1 MKAKLTQS
9 YAVCV
14 NNEGHPASLEL
25 RKIYVVVP
33 DAEALKHRLVRVVDE
48 SGEDYLY
55 PQKWF
60 VSVDLSPAARRAIAG
75 TERRSAA

>member
-1 MKAKLTQS
+1 MKSKSAQS

-14 NNEGHPASLEL
+14 NNGGHRASLEL
-25 RKIYVVVP
+25 RKIYAVLADP
-33 DAEALKHRLVRVVDE
+33 EALTHRLIRVIDE

-60 VSVDLSPAARRAIAG
+60 ISVDLSPAARRAIAA
-75 TERRSAA
+75 TDRRSAA